1 MSVRVSVKI
10 TVQKAKGNRK
20 SRGAAEGNTENKGVV
35 ESETVGY
42 SKCCG
47 KRRELG

>member
-10 TVQKAKGNRK
+10 TVQKAKCNRK
-20 SRGAAEGNTENKGVV
+20 SRGAAEGNTENKGVG
-35 ESETVGY
+35 EGETVGY

-47 KRRELG
+47 KGQVLV